1 MSARRYTQAQV
12 EAIFAKATTAA
23 EKNGGVTNWDAFVL
37 GYVSSAL
44 GVNLTRY
51 AAVVR

>member
-1 MSARRYTQAQV
+1 MSARGYTQAQV
-12 EAIFAKATTAA
+12 EAIFAKATAAA

-44 GVNLTRY
+44 GVNLGHC
-51 AAVVR
+51 AEAVR